1 MNEFDKFWKEQP
13 GNRKFMLLI
22 AGILALA
29 TPIMIATVMHSRED
43 VILYD
48 GLAEEDA
55 ARLADKLNSLKIDY
69 ELGHNG
75 QAIYVDSQLVD
86 DIRLQLVGEGLK
98 PGNGVG
104 YEIFDSLGYGVS
116 DFAQRIHYQRAI
128 QGELARSIM
137 TLDSVQSARVLL
149 VLPEEKLF
157 EKQEKSAKASVILT
171 LHEGAKLNDAQ
182 IDGIQ
187 QLVASS
193 VKGLES
199 DEVVISDERGILLT
213 NAAKQSKSQATSLLN
228 DKTRLEQHLADK
240 CNAILAHVFGDGNAV
255 VNVNVTLA
263 ISEVN
268 ETRET
273 VLTPNEKASTGILVQ
288 RKHSVTRKT
297 DSEQEGGRRGSSV
310 VQETNE
316 DVYQTGKLVETKVKK
331 PGDITRISVS
341 ALVPTDVSDDQ
352 LQSIRQLLAAT
363 AGIDSARGDMLAVE
377 RLPTF
382 EPQTKAVA
390 LSESPKLAS
399 AAILKDESN
408 DTSSPLV
415 AVQAYRY
422 PLIGLFT
429 FIAVMCFYFVFRTQR
444 GHALGH
450 AEREQLLLEIKDW
463 LAEDKRLT
471 GNGA

>member
-1 MNEFDKFWKEQP
+1 MSEFDKFWTEQP
-13 GNRKFMLLI
+13 GSRRIILLI
-22 AGILALA
+22 ALIVALA
-29 TPIMIATVMHSRED
+29 IPIFIVVMMHDRED
-43 VILYD
+43 VVLYD

-55 ARLADKLNSLKIDY
+55 ARLADKLNSLKIEY
-69 ELGHNG
+69 TLGNNG
-75 QAIYVDSQLVD
+75 QAIYVDDQKVD

-116 DFAQRIHYQRAI
+116 DFAQRIHYQRAM

-137 TLDSVQSARVLL
+137 ALKAVQSARVLL

-157 EKQEKSAKASVILT
+157 EKQSKNAKASVILT
-171 LHEGAKLNDAQ
+171 LHENARLSEAQ

-193 VKGLES
+193 VKGLDSE
-199 DEVVISDERGILLT
+199 EVVISDERGILLT
-213 NAAKQSKSQATSLLN
+213 SAARQSKNQATMLLN

-240 CNAILAHVFGDGNAV
+240 CDTILAHVFGSGNAV
-255 VNVNVTLA
+255 VNVDVSLA

-273 VLTPNEKASTGILVQ
+273 VLTPNEKSSTGILVQ

-297 DSEQEGGRRGSSV
+297 GNEQEGRRGSSV

-316 DVYQTGKLVETKVKK
+316 DVYQTGKLIETKVKK
-331 PGDITRISVS
+331 PGDIVRISVS
-341 ALVPTDVSDDQ
+341 ALVPTDVSDEQ

-363 AGIDSARGDMLAVE
+363 AGIDPSRGDMLAVE
-377 RLPTF
+377 RLPTYAP
-382 EPQTKAVA
+382 EVRTAAAPESMPLPSSLAVA
-390 LSESPKLAS
+390 DEHKP
-399 AAILKDESN
+399 ESN
-408 DTSSPLV
+408 LMHILQS
-415 AVQAYRY
+415 YRY
-422 PLIGLFT
+422 PLIGLFLT
-429 FIAVMCFYFVFRTQR
+429 IMAICCYLLFRKQATYP
-444 GHALGH
+444 LEH
-450 AEREQLLLEIKDW
+450 AEKEQLLLEIKDW

-471 GNGA
+471 GTGA

>member
-1 MNEFDKFWKEQP
+1 MSEFDKFWNEQP
-13 GNRKFMLLI
+13 GSRRIFLLVV
-22 AGILALA
+22 LVFALA
-29 TPIMIATVMHSRED
+29 VPIVIVTIMHDRED
-43 VILYD
+43 VVLYD

-55 ARLADKLNSLKIDY
+55 ARLADKLNSLKIEY
-69 ELGHNG
+69 ELGNNG
-75 QAIYVDSQLVD
+75 QAIYVDSQTVD

-104 YEIFDSLGYGVS
+104 YEIFDNLGYGVS

-137 TLDSVQSARVLL
+137 SLDAVQSARVLL

-157 EKQEKSAKASVILT
+157 EKQNKSAKASVILT
-171 LHEGAKLNDAQ
+171 LHNDARLSEAQ

-199 DEVVISDERGILLT
+199 EDVVISDERGILLT
-213 NAAKQSKSQATSLLN
+213 SPARQSKNQATMLLS
-228 DKTRLEQHLADK
+228 DKTRLEQNLAEK
-240 CNAILAHVFGDGNAV
+240 CDAILAHVFGDGNAV

-297 DSEQEGGRRGSSV
+297 GSEQEGGRRGSSV

-331 PGDITRISVS
+331 PGDIVRISVS
-341 ALVPTDVSDDQ
+341 ALVPTGVSDEQ
-352 LQSIRQLLAAT
+352 LASIRQLLAAT
-363 AGIDSARGDMLAVE
+363 AGIDPARGDMLAVE
-377 RLPTF
+377 RLPTYK
-382 EPQTKAVA
+382 PDIQTAAV
-390 LSESPKLAS
+390 SESVSLPTDL
-399 AAILKDESN
+399 
-408 DTSSPLV
+408 TSSNERKSEPNLLGFL
-415 AVQAYRY
+415 QTYRY
-422 PLIGLFT
+422 PLIGLISIFT
-429 FIAVMCFYFVFRTQR
+429 AIFCYLLFRQR
-444 GHALGH
+444 TGYSLEHS
-450 AEREQLLLEIKDW
+450 EREQLLLEIKDW